1 MPANQSLSGKSAS
14 QSRARERARE
24 IRIEGRSARPDPL
37 NAEPDTGRESLG
49 LRKIAEN
56 AGDEP
61 HAVLQGLLNAALELC
76 GGAHTS
82 TAGVSLLEPTP
93 EGGQQFRWVALA
105 GCLAAHVGS
114 TTPRE
119 FSPCGV
125 CLDRNGPV
133 LFARPDLK
141 YAYFQAAGLEFTEG
155 LVVPF
160 TSKSH
165 PTPLGT
171 IWVVSHPPARHH
183 FDAED
188 VRLMKSL
195 GSFAA
200 SAYFLAVAR
209 DSANA
214 TRRRN
219 QDVAVE
225 MSQEMRTQLN
235 TISGFV
241 DLLSLGVKGNLSD
254 GQAEYVGKIRKAV
267 QLLLAGV
274 NGLSGAARPEEGD
287 FSALVSDFEAG
298 RTADLRLR
306 VTAS

>member
-1 MPANQSLSGKSAS
+1 MQANQPSSNQFPP
-14 QSRARERARE
+14 QSRARGRARE
-24 IRIEGRSARPDPL
+24 IKIEGRGIRPNPEHS
-37 NAEPDTGRESLG
+37 EPNPERENLG
-49 LRKIAEN
+49 LRRIAEN

-61 HAVLQGLLNAALELC
+61 YAVLQGLLNAALELC
-76 GGAHTS
+76 GGGAQTS
-82 TAGVSLLEPTP
+82 TAGVSLLEPSP

-105 GCLAAHVGS
+105 GCLAAHVGG
-114 TTPRE
+114 TTPRN

-141 YAYFQAAGLEFTEG
+141 YDYFQAAGIEFTEG

-160 TSKSH
+160 AGSFHQS
-165 PTPLGT
+165 PLGT
-171 IWVVSHPPARHH
+171 IWVVSHPPVRHH

-200 SAYFLAVAR
+200 WAYSLAVAR
-209 DSANA
+209 DSADS
-214 TRRRN
+214 TRRRH
-219 QDVAVE
+219 QDVVVE

-241 DLLSLGVKGNLSD
+241 DLLTLGVKGSLSD
-254 GQAEYVGKIRKAV
+254 GQAEYVERIKKSV
-267 QLLLAGV
+267 HLLLAGV
-274 NGLSGAARPEEGD
+274 KGLSGSARSDQED
-287 FSALVSDFEAG
+287 FGGADSFEAS
-298 RTADLRLR
+298 RCNRPATHMRA
-306 VTAS
+306 

>member
-1 MPANQSLSGKSAS
+1 MPANQPLPRKSPA
-14 QSRARERARE
+14 QNRARDRARE
-24 IRIEGRSARPDPL
+24 IKIEGKLTRPHAVDSAPDS
-37 NAEPDTGRESLG
+37 GRENLG
-49 LRKIAEN
+49 LRRIAEN

-61 HAVLQGLLNAALELC
+61 YAVLQGLLKGALELC
-76 GGAHTS
+76 GGGAHTS
-82 TAGVSLLEPTP
+82 TAGVSLLEPLP
-93 EGGQQFRWVALA
+93 EGGEQFRWVALS
-105 GCLAAHVGS
+105 GCLAAHVGG
-114 TTPRE
+114 TTPRD

-141 YAYFQAAGLEFTEG
+141 YNYFQAAGLEFTEG

-171 IWVVSHPPARHH
+171 IWIVSHPPGRHH

-188 VRLMKSL
+188 VHLMKSL

-200 SAYFLAVAR
+200 SAYSLAMAR
-209 DSANA
+209 DSADVA
-214 TRRRN
+214 RRRN
-219 QDVAVE
+219 NAVVAE

-235 TISGFV
+235 AISGFTE
-241 DLLSLGVKGNLSD
+241 LLTLGVKGDLSE
-254 GQAEYVGKIRKAV
+254 GQAQYVGRIKKAV

-274 NGLSGAARPEEGD
+274 DGLSGAGT
-287 FSALVSDFEAG
+287 SFEAHLDHPADG
-298 RTADLRLR
+298 LESPRTTDLRLTR
-306 VTAS
+306 G

>member
-1 MPANQSLSGKSAS
+1 MPANQPLSSNS
-14 QSRARERARE
+14 PSHSRARGRARE
-24 IRIEGRSARPDPL
+24 LKIERRSVRPNTARG
-37 NAEPDTGRESLG
+37 EPNPERETLG
-49 LRKIAEN
+49 LRQIAQN

-61 HAVLQGLLNAALELC
+61 YAVLQGLLTAALELC
-76 GGAHTS
+76 GGGAQTS

-105 GCLAAHVGS
+105 GCLAAHVGG
-114 TTPRE
+114 TTPRD

-141 YAYFQAAGLEFTEG
+141 YTYFQAAGLEFTEG

-160 TSKSH
+160 TSSSH
-165 PTPLGT
+165 PSPLGT

-200 SAYFLAVAR
+200 SAYSLAVAR
-209 DSANA
+209 DSADS
-214 TRRRN
+214 TMRQN
-219 QDVAVE
+219 QDVVAE

-235 TISGFV
+235 TIAGFV
-241 DLLSLGVKGNLSD
+241 DLLTLGVKGGLNE
-254 GQAEYVGKIRKAV
+254 GQAEYIGRIKKAV
-267 QLLLAGV
+267 SLLLAGV
-274 NGLSGAARPEEGD
+274 NGLSPRSR
-287 FSALVSDFEAG
+287 FM
-298 RTADLRLR
+298 
-306 VTAS
+306 

>member
-1 MPANQSLSGKSAS
+1 MPAQQPSSRKSAS
-14 QSRARERARE
+14 YTRAPERARE
-24 IRIEGRSARPDPL
+24 IRIERRSAIPDPVD
-37 NAEPDTGRESLG
+37 AEAGTGRENLG
-49 LRKIAEN
+49 LRRIAEN

-61 HAVLQGLLNAALELC
+61 YAVLQGLLNAALEVC
-76 GGAHTS
+76 GGGAHTS
-82 TAGVSLLEPTP
+82 TAGVSLLEPAP

-105 GCLAAHVGS
+105 GCLAAHVGG
-114 TTPRE
+114 TTPRN

-141 YAYFQAAGLEFTEG
+141 YTYFQAAGLEFTEG

-160 TSKSH
+160 TSKFN
-165 PTPLGT
+165 PTALGT

-200 SAYFLAVAR
+200 AAYSLAVAR
-209 DSANA
+209 DSADT

-219 QDVAVE
+219 HDVVVE

-235 TISGFV
+235 TISGLAE
-241 DLLSLGVKGNLSD
+241 LLTLGVKGSLSE
-254 GQAEYVGKIRKAV
+254 GQAEYIGKIKKAV
-267 QLLLAGV
+267 ALLLAGV
-274 NGLSGAARPEEGD
+274 NGLSG
-287 FSALVSDFEAG
+287 SAP
-298 RTADLRLR
+298 R
-306 VTAS
+306 

>member
-1 MPANQSLSGKSAS
+1 M
-14 QSRARERARE
+14 
-24 IRIEGRSARPDPL
+24 RSNLVD
-37 NAEPDTGRESLG
+37 AEPDSGRENLG
-49 LRKIAEN
+49 LRQIADN

-61 HAVLQGLLNAALELC
+61 YAVLQGLLNAALELC
-76 GGAHTS
+76 GGGAHTS

-105 GCLAAHVGS
+105 GCLAAHVGG
-114 TTPRE
+114 TTPRD

-125 CLDRNGPV
+125 CLDRSGPV

-141 YAYFQAAGLEFTEG
+141 YHYFQAAGLEFTEG

-160 TSKSH
+160 TSKFDA
-165 PTPLGT
+165 TPLGT
-171 IWVVSHPPARHH
+171 IWVVSHPPGRHH

-188 VRLMKSL
+188 VCLMKSL

-200 SAYFLAVAR
+200 SAYSLAVAR
-209 DSANA
+209 DSADV

-219 QDVAVE
+219 QDVVVE

-235 TISGFV
+235 AISGFAE
-241 DLLSLGVKGNLSD
+241 LLTLGVKGNLSE
-254 GQAEYVGKIRKAV
+254 GQAEYVAKIKKAV

-274 NGLSGAARPEEGD
+274 NGLSASGASDEGD
-287 FSALVSDFEAG
+287 FAALADSLTSAC
-298 RTADLRLR
+298 TTDLRL
-306 VTAS
+306 T

>member
-1 MPANQSLSGKSAS
+1 MPANQPSSTKPAP

-24 IRIEGRSARPDPL
+24 IKIEGRSL
-37 NAEPDTGRESLG
+37 QSSLTGSEPDSGRENLG
-49 LRKIAEN
+49 LRRIAQY

-61 HAVLQGLLNAALELC
+61 YAVLQGLLNAALELC
-76 GGAHTS
+76 GGGAHTS
-82 TAGVSLLEPTP
+82 TAGVSLLEAVP

-105 GCLAAHVGS
+105 GCLAAHVGG
-114 TTPRE
+114 TTPRD

-141 YAYFQAAGLEFTEG
+141 YNYFQAAGLEFTEG

-171 IWVVSHPPARHH
+171 IWVISHPPARHH

-209 DSANA
+209 DSAHT

-219 QDVAVE
+219 QDVVVE

-241 DLLSLGVKGNLSD
+241 DLLTLGVKGNLSD
-254 GQAEYVGKIRKAV
+254 GQAEYVGKIKKAV

-274 NGLSGAARPEEGD
+274 NGLSESTGSDERDFRGPMDSLKSAGA
-287 FSALVSDFEAG
+287 
-298 RTADLRLR
+298 TDLRL
-306 VTAS
+306 V

>member
-1 MPANQSLSGKSAS
+1 MLASQPSSRKSAS
-14 QSRARERARE
+14 HSRARERARE
-24 IRIEGRSARPDPL
+24 IEIEARSVRTNPAR
-37 NAEPDTGRESLG
+37 AEANPERESLG
-49 LRKIAEN
+49 LRRIAEN

-61 HAVLQGLLNAALELC
+61 YAVLQGLLTAALELC
-76 GGAHTS
+76 GGGAQTS

-105 GCLAAHVGS
+105 GCLTAHVGG
-114 TTPRE
+114 TTPRH

-133 LFARPDLK
+133 LFARPELK
-141 YAYFQAAGLEFTEG
+141 YTYFQAAGLEFTEG

-160 TSKSH
+160 TSSFH
-165 PTPLGT
+165 PVPLGT
-171 IWVVSHPPARHH
+171 IWVISHPPVRHR

-200 SAYFLAVAR
+200 SAYSLAAAR
-209 DSANA
+209 DSADS

-219 QDVAVE
+219 QDVVVE

-241 DLLSLGVKGNLSD
+241 DLLSLGVKGDLSD
-254 GQAEYVGKIRKAV
+254 GQAEYVGRIKKAV
-267 QLLLAGV
+267 HLLLAGV
-274 NGLSGAARPEEGD
+274 NALSGPAPADEAD
-287 FSALVSDFEAG
+287 FSGPVASLDASRA
-298 RTADLRLR
+298 TDLRL
-306 VTAS
+306 T